1 MKVWLCFALLWI
13 VALPA
18 FAGSPGSFAGT
29 VVRGPESPD
38 TWLYIQGHNHRVR
51 RVWVGEARFEY
62 DSDVP
67 AVERKKPVPTA
78 LPPGT
83 KVRVMAEQDEAGE
96 WRATEVQ
103 ILAAP
108 PDEKKSAAPT
118 TSQS

>member
-1 MKVWLCFALLWI
+1 MKVWLVFASLWL
-13 VALPA
+13 VVLPA

-38 TWLYIQGHNHRVR
+38 VWLYIQGHNHSVR
-51 RVWVGEARFEY
+51 RVDVREARFEY

-67 AVERKKPVPTA
+67 AGGRKKPVPTA
-78 LPPGT
+78 VPPGT
-83 KVRVMAEQDEAGE
+83 KVRVIAEQDEAGE
-96 WRATEVQ
+96 WRATTVE